1 MVWTH
6 NHWIRCRCSNWLS
19 YQTVN
24 LTRCQIQLFRTTPIS
39 SLCSVFT
46 FHFGLCLPQLPHLL
60 LAKSRTGNHVVAEW
74 IDTYDI
80 PHWKILR
87 SSSRKLAWVG
97 CEPTTAEFRSDF
109 LAEWTI
115 RPWVQLALRATIVQL
130 LQFHIFVQY
139 SRFIRSMPWSVT
151 TFALSKALHRPSC
164 CSGMD
169 WYIWYSRL
177 TELYK

>member
-87 SSSRKLAWVG
+87 SSFKNLAWVTF
-97 CEPTTAEFRSDF
+97 ELMTTEVRSDT
-109 LAEWTI
+109 LTKWTI
-115 RPWVQLALRATIVQL
+115 RSWVQVDLRVNFVQL
-130 LQFHIFVQY
+130 LQFHLFFQCSPFILLFAFV
-139 SRFIRSMPWSVT
+139 SRHI
-151 TFALSKALHRPSC
+151 
-164 CSGMD
+164 
-169 WYIWYSRL
+169 
-177 TELYK
+177 